1 MLEKLSPARR
11 NLALAVVV
19 LLLGWFC
26 WTVRAALNPLLLALL
41 LAYML
46 HPLVLRLEKRG
57 WSRKRAVNAI
67 FAGFALLIAGVAL
80 GVYVQGK
87 SLVQDVRERHLLEK
101 IDERL
106 ERGWSEARAKLES
119 VGVLDATPQPTGE
132 PSLEQAPTEALP
144 VKGSG
149 ISVLWRELSE
159 WISSDQGQ
167 ETASHTAGGTLR
179 VLRRVFDS
187 LLGFLGI
194 LFLVPLYTWFLL
206 FELER
211 LAKFVRGFL
220 PRQHRARLA
229 NIGDQIAD
237 MLGKFF
243 HGRLLVCLLKGLT
256 LSLVY
261 AVLQVPYAFL
271 LGMLGGFMS
280 LIPFVGPGLGYLLGF
295 LLSLIVFEPV
305 DALWRLLVVWTVGE
319 LFEGYVLMPKVLG
332 ESMGLH
338 PVVVIAAFTIAGSAL
353 GMLGLIMALPL
364 TATAIILVRDLV
376 LPGARAWAEDGA
388 SARRSKAE
396 SGN

>member
-1 MLEKLSPARR
+1 MLDKFTPARR

-19 LLLGWFC
+19 LFVGWFC

-67 FAGFALLIAGVAL
+67 FAAFALSLVLLAAGVYA
-80 GVYVQGK
+80 QGK
-87 SLVQDVRERHLLEK
+87 ALVQDVGERHLLEK
-101 IDERL
+101 IDEQL
-106 ERGWSEARAKLES
+106 ERGWNEARGQLEQF
-119 VGVLDATPQPTGE
+119 GVLDPEAA
-132 PSLEQAPTEALP
+132 PSEEVSEAPSAAPGVP
-144 VKGSG
+144 VKGPGLS
-149 ISVLWRELSE
+149 SLWRELSD
-159 WISSDQGQ
+159 WLSSERGQ
-167 ETASHTAGGTLR
+167 EKATQTAGGTMRL
-179 VLRRVFDS
+179 LRRLFDS
-187 LLGFLGI
+187 LLGLLGL

-211 LAKFVRGFL
+211 VARFERGFL

-229 NIGDQIAD
+229 DIGERIAD

-256 LSLVY
+256 LSLIY

-271 LGMLGGFMS
+271 LGMLGGFLS
-280 LIPFVGPGLGYLLGF
+280 LLPFVGPGLGYVLGF
-295 LLSLIVFEPV
+295 LLSLIAFEPV
-305 DALWRLLVVWTVGE
+305 DAVWRLVVVWTVGE

-338 PVVVIAAFTIAGSAL
+338 PIVVIAAFTIAGSAL
-353 GMLGLIMALPL
+353 GMLGLILALPL
-364 TATAIILVRDLV
+364 TATAIILVRELI
-376 LPGARAWAEDGA
+376 LPGARAWAEDGQ
-388 SARRSKAE
+388 SARRAKAQD
-396 SGN
+396 S